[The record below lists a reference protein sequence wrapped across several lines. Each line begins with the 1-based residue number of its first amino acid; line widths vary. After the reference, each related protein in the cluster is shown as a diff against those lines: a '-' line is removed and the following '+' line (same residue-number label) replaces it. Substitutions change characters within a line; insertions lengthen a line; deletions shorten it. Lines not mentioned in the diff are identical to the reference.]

1 MVKIFIGEAYFFCH
15 LQRAKN
21 IFITASISQL
31 TMTKEELLQELAGNT
46 WVMIKPSPIEGIG
59 VFALRDIPMGCRNM
73 FSKETTDEKWISI
86 SKNEVDKLPEHSKAL
101 IENYCLYDEEN
112 YFVPD
117 YGFKKMD
124 LVNFLNHADEPN
136 IISINDGEFFEAIRD
151 IKKGEE
157 LFIDYGQL
165 VADD

>member
-1 MVKIFIGEAYFFCH
+1 
-15 LQRAKN
+15 
-21 IFITASISQL
+21 
-31 TMTKEELLQELAGNT
+31 MTKEALLQELAGNT

-59 VFALRDIPMGCRNM
+59 VFALCDIPKGCRSM
-73 FSKETTDEKWISI
+73 FSQATEQEQWIPV
-86 SKNEVDKLPEHSKAL
+86 SKSEVDHLPAHAKAL
-101 IENYCLYDEEN
+101 IENYCLYDDEN

-124 LVNFLNHADEPN
+124 LVNFLNHADIPN

-157 LFIDYGQL
+157 LVIDYGQI
-165 VADD
+165 VDGE